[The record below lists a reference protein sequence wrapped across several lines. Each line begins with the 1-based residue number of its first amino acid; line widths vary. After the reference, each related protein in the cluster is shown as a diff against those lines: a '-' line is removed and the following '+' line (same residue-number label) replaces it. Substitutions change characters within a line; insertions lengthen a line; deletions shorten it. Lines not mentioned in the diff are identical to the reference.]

1 MRKNIIFA
9 LLCALAVF
17 VCVFA
22 LASPPRKADV
32 YNVNADV
39 PVAQKLTEE
48 NIVTVN
54 NCTVSD
60 GRVTVTGGD
69 AYIVFKV
76 DRPVKGSMFMLK
88 HSDPEQTDAKVQ
100 IYYADETG
108 AFSEA
113 QTSVAFFRGNEPV
126 IIDIP
131 DSDVTYFRL
140 DIDCNYTFESLDFYT
155 SDLPTKTVYN
165 KISLSGV
172 LISVGAALVCGGLMF
187 FLASKFGLGEKI
199 TDYIKAHYVRG
210 LIYLLFML
218 GCAVIALLIEAVLNF
233 AGFDFTIRR
242 VLLIFG
248 VLATAAIFI
257 FFCKDTYKNLPA
269 MTAAIILTVG
279 TVFIYA
285 APMAHISWDTESHY
299 EWAVNTSYIGDV
311 YLTQA
316 DLDIEKNAVG
326 FMYNKKTYTD
336 DNKQIFNEKGSTYI
350 SVIETSD
357 RMISSLPSGTFMALG
372 RLMGLSFYARF
383 CLGKLA
389 NLICYALLAYFTVKK
404 IQSGRVI
411 AAIILL
417 FPTNLFLATNYAY
430 DWWVTGFTM
439 LGMACFVNECQQQD
453 KPVTVK
459 DTLIM
464 CGALAIGCIPKL
476 LYAPLLFIPFFMHK
490 KNFKNKKMY
499 YALCTAVIV
508 VLLASLFVRGSASV
522 AGGGDT
528 RGGAVSVKGQAKYI
542 LSNPIGYAKLLF
554 KYLSGYL
561 SVSGTAGYI
570 NNFAYMG
577 HTKFAG
583 TIIALLIV
591 AAVTDKSEADKDA
604 SNWLIRIGEVFM
616 FVGMAAIIS
625 TVFYLDFTP
634 VGKNEIS
641 GCQPRYLMPL
651 IYPFIALLGYGKSP
665 YTMDRSVY
673 AKIMLAPAA
682 AVMLFDIASVLI

>member
-9 LLCALAVF
+9 LMCAIAVF
-17 VCVFA
+17 ICAFA
-22 LASPPRKADV
+22 LASPPRKAEM
-32 YNVNADV
+32 YNASADV

-48 NIVTVN
+48 NIVTLN
-54 NCTVSD
+54 NCTISD

-69 AYIVFKV
+69 AYIIFRA
-76 DRPVKGSMFMLK
+76 DQAAKGSMFVLE
-88 HSDPEQTDAKVQ
+88 HSDPEQTNSKVQ
-100 IYYADETG
+100 VYYADETG
-108 AFSEA
+108 EFSEA
-113 QTSVAFFRGNEPV
+113 QTSAAYFHGSDPV
-126 IIDIP
+126 VIDIP
-131 DSDVTYFRL
+131 DSEITYFRL
-140 DIDCNYTFESLDFYT
+140 DIDCDYTFRSLNFYA
-155 SDLPTKTVYN
+155 SDLPTKTVYY
-165 KISLSGV
+165 KIPLSDL
-172 LISVGAALVCGGLMF
+172 LISIGAALVFGGVMF
-187 FLASKFGLGEKI
+187 VLASKFSLGEKI
-199 TDYIKAHYVRG
+199 TGYIKAHYVRG
-210 LIYLLFML
+210 LLFLLFML
-218 GCAVIALLIEAVLNF
+218 GSAAAAFLIEAILVF
-233 AGFDFTIRR
+233 AGFDFSIKRA
-242 VLLIFG
+242 LLIFAG
-248 VLATAAIFI
+248 AATIAIFI

-299 EWAVNTSYIGDV
+299 EWAVNTSYMGDV

-316 DLDIEKNAVG
+316 DLDIEKNAVD
-326 FMYNKKTYTD
+326 FMYNPKTYTD
-336 DNKQIFNEKGSTYI
+336 DSKQTYNERGNAYI

-357 RMISSLPSGTFMALG
+357 RMISSLPSGIFLALG
-372 RLMGLSFYARF
+372 RLMNLSFYARF

-389 NLICYALLAYFTVKK
+389 NLICYALLAYFTVRK
-404 IQSGRVI
+404 IRSGRVI

-430 DWWVTGFTM
+430 DWWVTGFIM

-464 CGALAIGCIPKL
+464 CGAFAIGCIPKL
-476 LYAPLLFIPFFMHK
+476 IYAPLLFIPFFMHK
-490 KNFKNKKMY
+490 KNFNNKKMY

-508 VLLASLFVRGSASV
+508 VLLASLLVRGSASV
-522 AGGGDT
+522 SGGGDT

-542 LSNPIGYAKLLF
+542 LANPLWYAKMLF

-583 TIIALLIV
+583 TVIALLIV
-591 AAVTDKSEADKDA
+591 AAVTDKSEIDRNA
-604 SNWLIRIGEVFM
+604 SNWLIRTGEVFM
-616 FVGMAAIIS
+616 LVGMAAIIA

-634 VGKNEIS
+634 VGKNEIT
-641 GCQPRYLMPL
+641 GCQPRYLLPM
-651 IYPFIALLGYGKSP
+651 IYPFVALIGYGKSP
-665 YTMDRSVY
+665 YTMDRSIY
-673 AKIMLAPAA
+673 AKIMLAPVA